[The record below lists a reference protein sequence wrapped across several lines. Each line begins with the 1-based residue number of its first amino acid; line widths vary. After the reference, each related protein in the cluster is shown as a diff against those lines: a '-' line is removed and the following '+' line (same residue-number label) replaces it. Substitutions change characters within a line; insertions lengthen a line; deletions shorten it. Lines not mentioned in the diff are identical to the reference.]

1 MSNGTGTAA
10 TNATDT
16 LIAERSLQAQ
26 SARERVLEF
35 MRSHPTAWRTS
46 ALAAKLGIKVNLL
59 RGELVRLEGEG
70 TLVSCTVSAPGRKPQ
85 PEYRIAANALSVD
98 PPKFVIGK
106 KKAADLPNPAGLAPA
121 RPTRS

>member
-1 MSNGTGTAA
+1 MRSTTESAPADA
-10 TNATDT
+10 TTT

-26 SARERVLEF
+26 SVRERVLEF
-35 MRSHPTAWRTS
+35 MRSHPTSWRTS
-46 ALAAKLGIKVNLL
+46 ALATKLRIKVVLL
-59 RGELVRLEGEG
+59 RVELVRLEGEG

-106 KKAADLPNPAGLAPA
+106 KKAAELPSPAGLALA

>member
-1 MSNGTGTAA
+1 VSSTTESAPADA
-10 TNATDT
+10 TTT
-16 LIAERSLQAQ
+16 LIAQRLQAQ
-26 SARERVLEF
+26 SVRERVLEF
-35 MRSHPTAWRTS
+35 LRSNPTAWRTN
-46 ALAAKLGIKVNLL
+46 ALASKLGIKVVLL
-59 RGELVRLEGEG
+59 RGELVRLERER

-85 PEYRIAANALSVD
+85 PEYRIAANALSFD